1 MVWNYGA
8 LRFGMVVTYIVMWVW
23 LVGPPNPPNMDG
35 LGVTTL
41 ITSDNITA
49 QTQRTVV
56 GYDENSLPSWQCLP

>member
-1 MVWNYGA
+1 MELWCVEVWYG
-8 LRFGMVVTYIVMWVW
+8 GNIHCDVG